1 MLLPTVT
8 RFSALRTI
16 PRFLERKRGKEL
28 SAKLR
33 FASTKLRRCLVDWF
47 CSVYRKK
54 KTDRSPKRGAI
65 CFFKGFFPFLTEQ
78 RECG

>member
-16 PRFLERKRGKEL
+16 PRFLERKLGKEL

-47 CSVYRKK
+47 CFVYRKK
-54 KTDRSPKRGAI
+54 KQIAPRFGEL
-65 CFFKGFFPFLTEQ
+65 FF
-78 RECG
+78 

>member
-16 PRFLERKRGKEL
+16 PRFLERKLGKEL

-33 FASTKLRRCLVDWF
+33 FASAPIRNS
-47 CSVYRKK
+47 SVGVTLCAAPAFLFSRLFLPGFGSN
-54 KTDRSPKRGAI
+54 RS
-65 CFFKGFFPFLTEQ
+65 LH
-78 RECG
+78 

>member
-16 PRFLERKRGKEL
+16 PRFLERKLGKEL
-28 SAKLR
+28 SVKLR
-33 FASTKLRRCLVDWF
+33 FASTRLRRCLVDWF

-54 KTDRSPKRGAI
+54 KPRKNRSLPETGSDL
-65 CFFKGFFPFLTEQ
+65 FF
-78 RECG
+78 

>member
-16 PRFLERKRGKEL
+16 PRFLERKLGKEL
-28 SAKLR
+28 SVKLR

-54 KTDRSPKRGAI
+54 KQIAPRNEVTPKS
-65 CFFKGFFPFLTEQ
+65 
-78 RECG
+78 

>member
-54 KTDRSPKRGAI
+54 KTDHSPKRGAI